1 MRLSCLN
8 YMNVIAY
15 AANTAVTFGIG
26 SFGWFGT
33 NTNTVLS
40 QKYQTLV
47 TPIGL
52 TFSIWGII
60 FITQFI
66 FVVVQLLP
74 SFRATPMVA
83 KAIGYDYV
91 NVCVSQ
97 VAWTLSFSFEVIWLS
112 LIFMLAIL
120 YFLLTIVNDQYKLSI
135 LEKQSI
141 RDYWLLKFP
150 FAIHCGW
157 IMAASMVNLSVVLVK
172 YDVAADV
179 QFYIA
184 VGTLAF
190 LVVASLF
197 SLGFPTRPEYVIP
210 VVLAWASFGIYRELG
225 APKDL
230 IVATFNETNISSI
243 KTGALMSMIV
253 ILSAVVLRV
262 IVAIICGRC
271 VSSASDDGSS
281 VFQRSEDGQSRATK
295 ESARTGWFSKGSE
308 GSKSSDQKSKSP
320 SEASNV

>member
-1 MRLSCLN
+1 MMRLSCLN

-33 NTNTVLS
+33 NTNTELS

-74 SFRATPMVA
+74 TFRATPMVA

-97 VAWTLSFSFEVIWLS
+97 IAWTLAFSFEVIWLS

-135 LEKQSI
+135 LEKTSI

-157 IMAASMVNLSVVLVK
+157 ILAAAMVNLSVVLVK
-172 YDVAADV
+172 YNVDADAQYYVA
-179 QFYIA
+179 I
-184 VGTLAF
+184 GTLAF
-190 LVVASLF
+190 LVVVSFF
-197 SLGFPTRPEYVIP
+197 SLGFPTRP
-210 VVLAWASFGIYRELG
+210 GMELG
-225 APKDL
+225 APKEL
-230 IVATFNETNISSI
+230 IVSTFSETNITSI

-262 IVAIICGRC
+262 ILALICGRR
-271 VSSASDDGSS
+271 VSSATEDGSS
-281 VFQRSEDGQSRATK
+281 VFQRSEDGESRATK
-295 ESARTGWFSKGSE
+295 ESARTGWFSKGTR

-320 SEASNV
+320 SAASAGSNV